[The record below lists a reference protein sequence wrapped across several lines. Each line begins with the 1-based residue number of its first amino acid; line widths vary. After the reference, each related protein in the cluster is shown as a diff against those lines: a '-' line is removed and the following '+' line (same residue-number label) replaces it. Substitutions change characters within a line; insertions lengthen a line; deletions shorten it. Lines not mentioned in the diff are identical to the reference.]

1 MTPNVAA
8 AKAALDHLDLDQ
20 NEAAIKSKSRDFFWY
35 SPVLKRHMDHL
46 VADFVVNPRSEAEVI
61 EVLKACYAHDVPVT
75 TRGAGTGNYGQAMPL
90 AGGCVMHLRHMNRVK
105 EIHPGRVIA
114 EPGCVIRD
122 LDRETRAHSGQELRM
137 TPSTFA
143 TATIG
148 GFIAGGSGG
157 IGSVR
162 WGALRDFG
170 NIIRLRV
177 VTMEAEPRVLDF
189 RGDELPRVSHAYGT
203 NGIITEV
210 EMPLAPAYDWVEMFV
225 GFDDFMDCARFGL
238 DLAKQDGILCKL
250 ITPIEAPIAFDY
262 FQRVKPYVNEGTS
275 LLALMVAP
283 HAMDAFETFA
293 KANGNPG
300 IIYRSDASDWEKGP
314 GAVGEYTWNHTT
326 LRALKVRPSVTYL
339 QVRYGHG
346 DEGLAKIARIREIFG
361 AEVLQ
366 HLEVL
371 REGGEPAYAGLP
383 IVDFTTEER
392 LDEIVRIHE
401 AEGCMIF
408 NPHRYTL
415 EEGGR
420 QTVDDRQ
427 LRFKKEADPK
437 GLLNPGKMI
446 AWDDP
451 DWGFERMYTYPKIR
465 AAE

>member
-1 MTPNVAA
+1 M
-8 AKAALDHLDLDQ
+8 
-20 NEAAIKSKSRDFFWY
+20 
-35 SPVLKRHMDHL
+35 M
-46 VADFVVNPRSEAEVI
+46 
-61 EVLKACYAHDVPVT
+61 
-75 TRGAGTGNYGQAMPL
+75 
-90 AGGCVMHLRHMNRVK
+90 
-105 EIHPGRVIA
+105 
-114 EPGCVIRD
+114 
-122 LDRETRAHSGQELRM
+122 
-137 TPSTFA
+137 PSTFA

-148 GFIAGGSGG
+148 GFVAGGSGG

-162 WGALRDFG
+162 WGALRDLG

-203 NGIITEV
+203 NGIITEL

-238 DLAKQDGILCKL
+238 TSPPGRDPVQARHADRGADSLRLLPAG
-250 ITPIEAPIAFDY
+250 EAHVDE
-262 FQRVKPYVNEGTS
+262 RTS
-275 LLALMVAP
+275 LIALMVAP

-293 KANGNPG
+293 KANGAPKV
-300 IIYRSDASDWEKGP
+300 IYRSDASDWEKGP

-326 LRALKVRPSVTYL
+326 LRALKVKPSVTYL

-346 DEGLAKIARIREIFG
+346 EEGARKIARIREIFG
-361 AEVLQ
+361 TEVLQ

-371 REGGEPAYAGLP
+371 REGGAPAYAALP

-401 AEGCMIF
+401 AEGCMVF

-437 GLLNPGKMI
+437 GLLNPGQ
-446 AWDDP
+446 DDRLGRSGLGLRP
-451 DWGFERMYTYPKIR
+451 DVHLPEDPGRRMRRGRGARAVAGAEAGGAGLAGGSARPRDCGTPPREYFAPEEADDTRARSLRASLSRELLGRAPPRGGRHAAGPGLGGRRLRPERRGVLAR
-465 AAE
+465 ADRGGAARLS